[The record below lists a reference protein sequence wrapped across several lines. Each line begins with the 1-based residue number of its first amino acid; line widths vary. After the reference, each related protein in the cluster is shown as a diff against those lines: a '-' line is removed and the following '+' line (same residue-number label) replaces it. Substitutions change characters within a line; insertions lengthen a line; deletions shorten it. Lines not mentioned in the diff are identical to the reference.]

1 MDVAKQPRICLDL
14 LLFQGEMITV
24 GDIYGLYEAV
34 VVFLLLLTRT
44 TGNSVHKAPVISQF
58 CKLFSAFYS

>member
-1 MDVAKQPRICLDL
+1 MWQSNQEFVLIYYFFKGKWSQ
-14 LLFQGEMITV
+14 

-34 VVFLLLLTRT
+34 VFFLLLLTRT
-44 TGNSVHKAPVISQF
+44 TGNSVISQF

>member
-1 MDVAKQPRICLDL
+1 MWQSNQEFVLIYYFFKGKWSQ
-14 LLFQGEMITV
+14 

-34 VVFLLLLTRT
+34 VFFLLLLTRT
-44 TGNSVHKAPVISQF
+44 TGNSVRKAPVISQF

>member
-1 MDVAKQPRICLDL
+1 MDGAKQPRICLDL

-44 TGNSVHKAPVISQF
+44 TGNSVRTAPVISQF